1 MKHLK
6 PDMTAPLTL
15 YGVKISMFTGK
26 VRSYLI
32 KQSIPFTEVG
42 PTTEHFSKIV
52 LPQIGRR
59 IIPVIEMN
67 DGALVQDTTD
77 IIDYLELQGLAIQ
90 SAYPAAPLTHLL
102 SLILELFGDEGLLR
116 PAMHYRWN
124 FPQDTDGFITHG
136 FGGWQGPDAPDDA
149 KAQIKKTMGK
159 FSGFLPALGVSPDT
173 IPEVERSFG
182 ELLDILEA
190 HFIRTPYLFG
200 DTPTIGDYGMMCSL
214 YAHLGRDPVPASL
227 MKNRAPSLYRW
238 TERMNAPHA
247 DYSDMPYYS
256 PSDALPETLGP
267 LFKYIADYFLP
278 EMQMNVDVMNALPSG
293 ESGTPATI
301 NPKMA
306 VLGFGGFTHGDTT
319 IQCAVRPIRFYMLQR
334 VTDYFSA
341 MSEGEQKAAVNYL
354 DPMGL
359 APLLTLTA
367 KHRVARENHCEVWG

>member
-1 MKHLK
+1 
-6 PDMTAPLTL
+6 MTAPLTL

-32 KQSIPFTEVG
+32 KQGIPFTEVG
-42 PTTEHFSKIV
+42 PTTAHFTNVV

-59 IIPVIEMN
+59 IIPVIEMD
-67 DGALVQDTTD
+67 DGIVVQDTTD
-77 IIDYLELQGLAIQ
+77 IIDYLELKGMAAQ
-90 SAYPAAPLTHLL
+90 SAYPVDPLTHLL

-124 FPQDTDGFITHG
+124 FPQETDGFITHG
-136 FGGWQGPDAPDDA
+136 FGGWQGPDAPEEA
-149 KAQIKKTMGK
+149 KAQIQKTMGK
-159 FSGFLPALGVSPDT
+159 FSGFLPALGVTPET

-190 HFIRTPYLFG
+190 HFVRTPYLFG
-200 DTPTIGDYGMMCSL
+200 GAPTIGDYGMTCSL
-214 YAHLGRDPVPASL
+214 YAHLGRDPVPSSL
-227 MKNRAPSLYRW
+227 MKNQAPSLYRW

-247 DYSDMPYYS
+247 DYSDMPYYT
-256 PSDALPETLGP
+256 PSNELPETLGP

-278 EMQMNVDVMNALPSG
+278 ELQMNVDVMNALPGG

-306 VLGFGGFTHGDTT
+306 VLGFGGFGHGDAT

-334 VTDYFSA
+334 VTDYFAAMDETHKSA
-341 MSEGEQKAAVNYL
+341 AINYL
-354 DPMGL
+354 KPMGL
-359 APLLTLTA
+359 DPLLTLMA
-367 KHRVARENHCEVWG
+367 RHRVARKNHTEVWE